1 MANVVAQILLSPEHH
16 RVLRFLGM
24 DEAFKDIVNEALE
37 HFIESLQEGTKV
49 VFVSPSRYYTLTS
62 VQISPELATKVA
74 DIAREYGVGQRTV
87 YHHAMVAFLTTQKQR
102 ERVYTLLRMIN
113 DAVQEIE
120 QGACAA
126 L

>member
-16 RVLRFLGM
+16 RILRFLAM
-24 DEAFKDIVNEALE
+24 DNAFKDLVNEALE
-37 HFIESLQEGTKV
+37 RFIKSLHEETKV

-62 VQISPELATKVA
+62 VQVSSELASKVA
-74 DIAREYGVGQRTV
+74 DIAREYGVGHRTV
-87 YHHAMVAFLTTQKQR
+87 YHHAMVAFLTTPKQR
-102 ERVYTLLRMIN
+102 ERVRALLQMIN

-120 QGACAA
+120 QGAQAA